1 MSRKAFLFFA
11 AWIAAVGF
19 SDAVHAGLVAKWTG
33 DDLNVSLTDRAAVTA
48 WTDSV
53 GSLAAS
59 QATEGQQPTLAKNS
73 SYWSGHSAVNFNESA
88 AQILTYADP
97 LAGATSFT
105 MVAAFRTADTT
116 CGGAG
121 EWYQGS
127 GIVDVEQPGIQND
140 HGLVIYSNG
149 VVGGGVG
156 NVGNLGTSDATVK
169 SESGYNDN
177 TVHIAVYR
185 WDSTAG
191 TLSVQVDKNPATTM
205 AISTA
210 TPARGAFT
218 AAIGGIQTGAGYL
231 NGQVGEV
238 QLYNDAITDTKAA
251 STVSFM
257 QDKYNLGLL
266 GRWVG
271 DDLTGSAGTSVS
283 TWTDQVKSAAAN
295 AGIGTATVTESG
307 FNGHKGVHFDG
318 GSNLRVSST
327 VNPMSG
333 AGDFTIS
340 VVFNSNGGG
349 TSTAGLDSWWS
360 QAGMVDGEQP
370 GGDNDWGLS
379 LSGEGVVSAGVGNP
393 DVTLHSL
400 VSSLNDGKAH
410 VAVYRREGSTLYLTV
425 DGQTTTY
432 AGATSVARNIADMVF
447 GSLQTNAN
455 YYFGDIAQ
463 VDIYGRALTSAE
475 TLSISQSLGSTYGAS
490 IIPEPG
496 TIILLFSGIVGLFAY
511 AWRKRK

>member
-1 MSRKAFLFFA
+1 MSRKAFLLIA

-19 SDAVHAGLVAKWTG
+19 SDAVQAGLVAKWTG
-33 DDLNVSLTDRAAVTA
+33 DDLNGSLADGAAVTA

-59 QATEGQQPTLAKNS
+59 QATASQQPTLAKNS
-73 SYWSGHSAVNFNESA
+73 SYWAGHSAVNFNESA
-88 AQILTYADP
+88 AQILKYADP

-105 MVAAFRTADTT
+105 MVAAFRSNDTT
-116 CGGAG
+116 SDGTG

-127 GIVDVEQPGIQND
+127 GIVDLEQPGWTTD
-140 HGLVIYSNG
+140 YGLVLYNNG
-149 VVGGGVG
+149 VVGGGIGCSTGDV
-156 NVGNLGTSDATVK
+156 TAK
-169 SESGYNDN
+169 STSGYNDN
-177 TVHIAVYR
+177 KVHVAVYR

-191 TLSVQVDKNPATTM
+191 TISLQVDNGAATT
-205 AISTA
+205 ISGVTNA
-210 TPARGAFT
+210 ARGAFT

-238 QLYNDAITDTKAA
+238 QLYNNAVTDTQAA

-257 QDKYNLGLL
+257 QEKYNLGLL

-295 AGIGTATVTESG
+295 AGIGAATVTESG

-318 GSNLRVSST
+318 GSNLRVAST

-379 LSGEGVVSAGVGNP
+379 LSAEGVVGAGIGNP

-425 DGQTTTY
+425 DGQTATY
-432 AGATSVARNIADMVF
+432 AGATSVARKIADMVF
-447 GSLQTNAN
+447 GSLQTNSY